1 MATKIRGITVE
12 IGGDASGLEKA
23 LSGVNSKARSVQREL
38 KDVERLLKL
47 DPKNTELLAQKQ
59 KLLAEN
65 VSTAKEKLEA
75 LKQAEEQMKAGGV
88 DKNSEQYRAL
98 QREIVSTEQSL
109 KKAEK
114 AAKEFGSVKLQ
125 KLKGEMQE
133 VSDKAGKISEK
144 TAGISKVAQ
153 GALGGLA
160 GVAGAAVKKYAEA
173 EQLIGGV
180 DILFKKSSKRV
191 QTYANEAYK
200 SAGMSAVDYL
210 ETVTTFSASL
220 ISSLGGDTE
229 KAADIANM
237 AIVDMSDNVN
247 TFGSDIEAVQNA
259 YRGFSKQ
266 NFTMLDNLSL
276 GFAGSKEGM
285 EALLKKAE
293 EFSDIKYD
301 ISSYSDIVQAIH
313 VIQENMDITG
323 KTAEEASGTITGS
336 FEAVKSSIDN
346 LLTGAGQADA
356 DIDTLTQNVVDSVTN
371 MVNNVLPVLQNLWD
385 NLPGGAKTG
394 IIITAAIAAISPVA
408 GIISSITGA
417 VGALTAVSLPML
429 GTIALIIAA
438 VAAVI
443 AIGVALYKHW
453 DEIKAKVAELKDEV
467 VGKFNEIKDGIT
479 EKVNAIKQKASD
491 TFAAV
496 KYAITHPIETARD
509 FVKKQIDKIR
519 SFFNFSWSLPKLK
532 MPHFNITGK
541 FSLNPPSIPHIG
553 VEWYAKA
560 MQNGMIM
567 NKPTVFGMNG
577 TNLMA
582 GGEAGSE
589 VVVGTNSLM
598 SMIQKAAGG
607 KNITMNVYGAPGQD
621 VSQLADIVMDKIQF
635 ATDRRAAVFG

>member
-23 LSGVNSKARSVQREL
+23 LSGVNSKAKSVQKEL

-75 LKQAEEQMKAGGV
+75 LKQAQEQMKTGGV

-98 QREIVSTEQSL
+98 QREISSTEQAL

-114 AAKEFGSVKLQ
+114 AAKEFGNVNLQ
-125 KLKGEMQE
+125 KIKANLQDVSNKAKQVQE
-133 VSDKAGKISEK
+133 HTKALS
-144 TAGISKVAQ
+144 A
-153 GALGGLA
+153 
-160 GVAGAAVKKYAEA
+160 AGAAVAGG
-173 EQLIGGV
+173 LI
-180 DILFKKSSKRV
+180 
-191 QTYANEAYK
+191 A
-200 SAGMSAVDYL
+200 SAV
-210 ETVTTFSASL
+210 SA
-220 ISSLGGDTE
+220 
-229 KAADIANM
+229 
-237 AIVDMSDNVN
+237 
-247 TFGSDIEAVQNA
+247 
-259 YRGFSKQ
+259 
-266 NFTMLDNLSL
+266 
-276 GFAGSKEGM
+276 
-285 EALLKKAE
+285 
-293 EFSDIKYD
+293 
-301 ISSYSDIVQAIH
+301 
-313 VIQENMDITG
+313 G
-323 KTAEEASGTITGS
+323 KTADELNTLAKQYNVTTEQIQKMNYAQDLIDVSTETMLGSYQKMVRQMGSGNAAFDELGVSITDASG
-336 FEAVKSSIDN
+336 EMR
-346 LLTGAGQADA
+346 DA
-356 DIDTLTQNVVDSVTN
+356 NDVWFDTLKALSKIQNETKRDQLAMDIFGRSAADLAGVIDDGGEALKKFGKEAEDAGLILSQDGLDNANKFNDALNKVKATAQQAFLESGADLAETLIPALEKLVDVVSRA
-371 MVNNVLPVLQNLWD
+371 LKWFG
-385 NLPGGAKTG
+385 NLPGGVQ
-394 IIITAAIAAISPVA
+394 AAILVIALLVAAISPVA
-408 GIISSITGA
+408 GIISTITGA
-417 VGALTAVSLPML
+417 AAALNVACLPML

-443 AIGVALYKHW
+443 AIGVTLYKHW
-453 DEIKAKVAELKDEV
+453 DEIKAKVVELKDKV

-479 EKVNAIKQKASD
+479 DKVNAIKQKVSD

-509 FVKKQIDKIR
+509 FVKAQIDKIR
-519 SFFNFSWSLPKLK
+519 GFFNFSWSLPKLK
-532 MPHFNITGK
+532 LPHFSIVGK
-541 FSLNPPSIPHIG
+541 FSLNPPQTPHIG

-607 KNITMNVYGAPGQD
+607 RNITMNVYGAPGQD
-621 VSQLADIVMDKIQF
+621 VSQLADIVMEKIKF
-635 ATDRRAAVFG
+635 AADRKVAAFG

>member
-23 LSGVNSKARSVQREL
+23 LSGVNSKAKSVQKEL

-75 LKQAEEQMKAGGV
+75 LNQAQEQMKTGGV

-114 AAKEFGSVKLQ
+114 AAKEFGSVNLQ
-125 KLKGEMQE
+125 KLKTNLQE
-133 VSDKAGKISEK
+133 VSTKAKQVQESTKAIS
-144 TAGISKVAQ
+144 A
-153 GALGGLA
+153 
-160 GVAGAAVKKYAEA
+160 AGAAVAGGLIASAVSAGNSADELNTLAKQYNITTAEIQKMNYAQGIVDVSTEDMLASYSKLTKTMAAAGKSADYSSTSLGKLGVNIKNTDGSMRNANDVWCDTLEALSKVGNETERDQISMEIFGKSAMSLAGIVDDGGESLKKLGDEA
-173 EQLIGGV
+173 ENAGLILSQ
-180 DILFKKSSKRV
+180 D
-191 QTYANEAYK
+191 
-200 SAGMSAVDYL
+200 AVDGANKFHDALDKVKATAQQAFL
-210 ETVTTFSASL
+210 ESGADLAETL
-220 ISSLGGDTE
+220 IPALE
-229 KAADIANM
+229 KL
-237 AIVDMSDNVN
+237 VDVVSRALKW
-247 TFGSDIEAVQNA
+247 FG
-259 YRGFSKQ
+259 
-266 NFTMLDNLSL
+266 
-276 GFAGSKEGM
+276 
-285 EALLKKAE
+285 
-293 EFSDIKYD
+293 
-301 ISSYSDIVQAIH
+301 
-313 VIQENMDITG
+313 
-323 KTAEEASGTITGS
+323 
-336 FEAVKSSIDN
+336 
-346 LLTGAGQADA
+346 
-356 DIDTLTQNVVDSVTN
+356 
-371 MVNNVLPVLQNLWD
+371 
-385 NLPGGAKTG
+385 NLPGGVQ
-394 IIITAAIAAISPVA
+394 AAILVIALLVAAISPVA
-408 GIISSITGA
+408 GIISTITGA
-417 VGALTAVSLPML
+417 AAALNVACLPML

-443 AIGVALYKHW
+443 AIGVTLYKHW
-453 DEIKAKVAELKDEV
+453 DEIKAKVVELKDKV

-479 EKVNAIKQKASD
+479 DKVNAIKQKVSD

-509 FVKKQIDKIR
+509 FVKAQIDKIR

-532 MPHFNITGK
+532 MPHFSIVGK
-541 FSLNPPSIPHIG
+541 FSLNPPQIPHIG

-577 TNLMA
+577 NSLMA

-598 SMIQKAAGG
+598 NMIKKAAGG
-607 KNITMNVYGAPGQD
+607 KNITMNVYGAQGQD
-621 VSQLADIVMDKIQF
+621 VSQLADIVMEKIKF

>member
-23 LSGVNSKARSVQREL
+23 LSGVNSKAKSVQKEL

-75 LKQAEEQMKAGGV
+75 LKQAQEQMKTGGV

-114 AAKEFGSVKLQ
+114 AAKEFGSVNLQ
-125 KLKGEMQE
+125 KLKTNLQE
-133 VSDKAGKISEK
+133 VSTKAKQVQESTKAIS
-144 TAGISKVAQ
+144 A
-153 GALGGLA
+153 
-160 GVAGAAVKKYAEA
+160 AGAAVAGGLIASAVSAGNSADELNTLAKQYNITTAEIQKMNYAQGIVDVSTEDMLASYSKLTKTMAAAGKSADYSSTSLGKLGVNIKNTDGSMRNANDVWYDTLEALSKVGNETERDQISMEIFGKSAMSLAGIVDDGGESLKKLGDEA
-173 EQLIGGV
+173 ENAGLILSQDAV
-180 DILFKKSSKRV
+180 DG
-191 QTYANEAYK
+191 ANEFHDALDK
-200 SAGMSAVDYL
+200 VKATAQQAFLESGADLAETLIPALEKLVDVVSRAL
-210 ETVTTFSASL
+210 
-220 ISSLGGDTE
+220 
-229 KAADIANM
+229 KW
-237 AIVDMSDNVN
+237 
-247 TFGSDIEAVQNA
+247 FG
-259 YRGFSKQ
+259 
-266 NFTMLDNLSL
+266 
-276 GFAGSKEGM
+276 
-285 EALLKKAE
+285 
-293 EFSDIKYD
+293 
-301 ISSYSDIVQAIH
+301 
-313 VIQENMDITG
+313 
-323 KTAEEASGTITGS
+323 
-336 FEAVKSSIDN
+336 
-346 LLTGAGQADA
+346 
-356 DIDTLTQNVVDSVTN
+356 
-371 MVNNVLPVLQNLWD
+371 
-385 NLPGGAKTG
+385 NLPGGVQ
-394 IIITAAIAAISPVA
+394 AAILVIALLVAAISPVA
-408 GIISSITGA
+408 GIISTITGA
-417 VGALTAVSLPML
+417 AAALNVACLPML

-443 AIGVALYKHW
+443 AIGVTLYKHW
-453 DEIKAKVAELKDEV
+453 DEIKAKVVELKDKV

-479 EKVNAIKQKASD
+479 EKVNAIKQKVSD

-509 FVKKQIDKIR
+509 FVKAQIDKIR

-532 MPHFNITGK
+532 LPHFSIVGK
-541 FSLNPPSIPHIG
+541 FSLNPPQIPHIG

-607 KNITMNVYGAPGQD
+607 RNITMNVYGAPGQD
-621 VSQLADIVMDKIQF
+621 VSQLADIVMEKIKF
-635 ATDRRAAVFG
+635 AADRKVAAFG